1 MAVITVTVIVRTCIR
16 IQERGVQRWIKGV
29 WRSKIREPGS
39 SLTSGTCCRS
49 AGQRARPTG
58 AGPPAPEPGGSACC
72 YWNGYGSSATTRLKG
87 LPAADQVDKALV
99 LHPAPVSDRVPAR
112 LRHPEVPA
120 TAHREGRLFSML
132 PRHIR
137 RSLIPAHL
145 FTCCAMAAPVLAA
158 AAAHL
163 SERKPPASTPKQIS
177 LTPCS

>member
-1 MAVITVTVIVRTCIR
+1 MLLLEWLWKQCNH
-16 IQERGVQRWIKGV
+16 
-29 WRSKIREPGS
+29 
-39 SLTSGTCCRS
+39 
-49 AGQRARPTG
+49 
-58 AGPPAPEPGGSACC
+58 PAQ
-72 YWNGYGSSATTRLKG
+72 KD